1 MTNFQETKTRSL
13 IKSIAW
19 RAIAFLNSLIVLLIF
34 YNGTALENATIM
46 NITGLILFYFHE
58 RLWNLSK
65 FGKIES
71 RD

>member
-13 IKSIAW
+13 FKSIAW
-19 RAIAFLNSLIVLLIF
+19 RLIAFLNSLTVLLIF
-34 YNGTALENATIM
+34 YNESALVNATLM

-65 FGKIES
+65 FGKIKGGE
-71 RD
+71 

>member
-19 RAIAFLNSLIVLLIF
+19 RSIAFLNSLIVLLIF

-71 RD
+71 RE